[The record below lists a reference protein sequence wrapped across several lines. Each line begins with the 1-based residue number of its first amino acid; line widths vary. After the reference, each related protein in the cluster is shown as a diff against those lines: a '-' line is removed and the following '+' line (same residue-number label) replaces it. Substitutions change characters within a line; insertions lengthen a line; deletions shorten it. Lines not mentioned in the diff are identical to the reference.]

1 MGCVSSK
8 SRFMHS
14 QPLMAVNS
22 EGHMVRLQDRVGLDL
37 SCRCGLQYGAR
48 GE

>member
-14 QPLMAVNS
+14 QPLMLAVNS
-22 EGHMVRLQDRVGLDL
+22 EGHNFLIVRLQDRVGFDL
-37 SCRCGLQYGAR
+37 SCRCALQ
-48 GE
+48 